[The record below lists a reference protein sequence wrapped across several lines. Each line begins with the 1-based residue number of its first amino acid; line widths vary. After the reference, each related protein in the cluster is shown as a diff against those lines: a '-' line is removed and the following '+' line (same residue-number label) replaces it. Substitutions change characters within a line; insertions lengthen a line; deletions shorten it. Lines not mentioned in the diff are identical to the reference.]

1 LSVFKRGSV
10 YWYDFWFK
18 GRRVRETTRLTNK
31 TAALRLE
38 AVKKADLAQ
47 GRVQRECPA
56 FETFVKEEF
65 LPWSKVQHRKWSTH
79 KRYCVS
85 AKPLVKFFKGRMLDD
100 ILTADIER
108 FKVERLSQCS
118 AAGVNRDLSA
128 LRFMLN
134 FAVRQGYL
142 RSSPFIGVKLL
153 QEGPGMMRV
162 VSSEEEMLYLAHATP
177 LLRDIAV
184 LILQTGMRPQEVFSI
199 RGENV
204 NLQDRFVF
212 VPEGKSRFARRT
224 IPLTDE
230 ARKVLKSRMRDGYL
244 FPHRDDPVLPM
255 TACRSH
261 DTVMRKLKLGFRLYD
276 LRHTFGSRAAMAG
289 VDLPT
294 LKELMGH
301 SHISLTMRYIHP
313 TPQHKKEAIAK
324 LAEFNRRPHKSPHSG
339 PDQGSKNGSG
349 GPS

>member
-1 LSVFKRGSV
+1 MSVFKRGGV

-18 GRRVRETTRLTNK
+18 GRRVRETTRLANK
-31 TAALRLE
+31 TAALRME
-38 AVKKADLAQ
+38 AVRKADLAQ
-47 GRVQRECPA
+47 GRVQRQCPT
-56 FETFVKEEF
+56 FEVFVKEEF
-65 LPWSKVQHRKWSTH
+65 LPWSKVQHRKRNTH

-85 AKPLVKFFKGRMLDD
+85 AKPLAKFFGTRMLDE
-100 ILTADIER
+100 IATADIER
-108 FKVERLSQCS
+108 FKVARLKQCS
-118 AAGVNRDLSA
+118 AAGTNRDLAA

-142 RSSPFIGVKLL
+142 RSNPFSGVKLL
-153 QEGPGMMRV
+153 QEGPGMMRI
-162 VSSEEEMLYLAHATP
+162 VSPEEEKIYLEHATP
-177 LLRDIAV
+177 LLRDIAT

-204 NLQDRFVF
+204 NLKDAYIF

-224 IPLTDE
+224 IPLTEE
-230 ARKVLKSRMRDGYL
+230 ARGVLERRMGTGYL
-244 FPHRDDPVLPM
+244 FPHRDDPSRPM

-261 DTVMRKLKLGFRLYD
+261 DTVTRKLKFDFRLYD

-313 TPQHKKEAIAK
+313 TPQHKKEAMAK
-324 LAEFNRRPHKSPHSG
+324 LSGFNRGPHKSPHNGGDEGGES
-339 PDQGSKNGSG
+339 GSG
-349 GPS
+349 GSA

>member
-1 LSVFKRGSV
+1 MSVYKRGGV
-10 YWYDFWFK
+10 YWYEFWFK

-31 TAALRLE
+31 TAALRME

-56 FETFVKEEF
+56 FEVFVNEEF
-65 LPWSKVQHRKWSTH
+65 LPWSKVQHRKRNTH
-79 KRYCVS
+79 KRYGVS
-85 AKPLVKFFKGRMLDD
+85 AKPLVKFFCGRMLDE
-100 ILTADIER
+100 ITTADIEQ
-108 FKVERLSQCS
+108 FKVARLKQCS
-118 AAGVNRDLSA
+118 AAGVNRDLAA

-142 RSSPFIGVKLL
+142 RSNPFSGVKLL
-153 QEGPGMMRV
+153 QEGPGQMRIV
-162 VSSEEEMLYLAHATP
+162 FPEEESQYLAHATP
-177 LLRDIAV
+177 LLRDVAV
-184 LILQTGMRPQEVFSI
+184 LLLQTGMRPQEVYSI

-204 NLQDRFVF
+204 NLQDSFIF

-224 IPLTDE
+224 IPLTED
-230 ARKVLKSRMRDGYL
+230 ARAVLERRTRHGFL
-244 FPHRDDPVLPM
+244 FPHRDDPSRPM

-261 DTVMRKLKLGFRLYD
+261 DTVTRKLKFDFRLYD

-301 SHISLTMRYIHP
+301 SHISLTMRYVHP
-313 TPQHKKEAIAK
+313 TPQHKRDAIAK
-324 LAEFNRRPHKSPHSG
+324 LSQFNRGPHKSPHSG
-339 PDQGSKNGSG
+339 GDESGNSGSG
-349 GPS
+349 GSR